1 LWQILLADPCGES
14 RVQIPFTLIGR
25 GRLGISSIFRYTTW
39 KVVAK
44 KAFST
49 QRDKGTKGQRREKHH
64 PVAPFDP
71 LFLCPF
77 VLFFAL
83 PLAVL
88 TRLQRKISGK
98 GEPLPDGDSG
108 K

>member
-1 LWQILLADPCGES
+1 LESCGEES
-14 RVQIPFTLIGR
+14 F
-25 GRLGISSIFRYTTW
+25 FN
-39 KVVAK
+39 
-44 KAFST
+44 
-49 QRDKGTKGQRREKHH
+49 TKGQRGKEGKNTTRWL
-64 PVAPFDP
+64 P
-71 LFLCPF
+71 LNLCSF

-88 TRLQRKISGK
+88 TSLQRKISGK

>member
-1 LWQILLADPCGES
+1 M
-14 RVQIPFTLIGR
+14 
-25 GRLGISSIFRYTTW
+25 
-39 KVVAK
+39 AK
-44 KAFST
+44 KAFSA

-83 PLAVL
+83 PRAVL

>member
-1 LWQILLADPCGES
+1 LDGTGQGFL
-14 RVQIPFTLIGR
+14 PF
-25 GRLGISSIFRYTTW
+25 FRYTTW

-49 QRDKGTKGQRREKHH
+49 QRDKGTKGPRREKHH
-64 PVAPFDP
+64 PVAPFEP

>member
-1 LWQILLADPCGES
+1 LESCGEEG
-14 RVQIPFTLIGR
+14 F
-25 GRLGISSIFRYTTW
+25 FN
-39 KVVAK
+39 
-44 KAFST
+44 
-49 QRDKGTKGQRREKHH
+49 TKGQRNKGAKKGKTP
-64 PVAPFDP
+64 PVAPFEP

-77 VLFFAL
+77 VLFFAF
-83 PLAVL
+83 PLAAL

>member
-1 LWQILLADPCGES
+1 L
-14 RVQIPFTLIGR
+14 
-25 GRLGISSIFRYTTW
+25 
-39 KVVAK
+39 AK

-49 QRDKGTKGQRREKHH
+49 QWDKGTKGQRREKHH
-64 PVAPFDP
+64 PVAPFEP
-71 LFLCPF
+71 LNLCSF

-83 PLAVL
+83 PLAAL
-88 TRLQRKISGK
+88 TRLERKISGK